1 VEHIHI
7 QDFKKLLQ
15 CISSAAESPREEEHF
30 GHSMAVQTPMGHNR
44 YMLQHDLL
52 LRDIR
57 GQDDGQSN
65 KRTKAPAN
73 AQWHHKQ
80 GLRDSEEKRRRQK
93 QLAEEFVIN
102 LSLQAEDQRRA
113 HRMPR
118 MFLHQSLI
126 VCVCACIS
134 VYLQGSSRYTTT
146 QSSMHTICQRISC
159 MIIWMCYLQLVA
171 LV

>member
-1 VEHIHI
+1 MEHIHI

-126 VCVCACIS
+126 VCVCACVRVFLFICREAADIQLPK
-134 VYLQGSSRYTTT
+134 VLCT
-146 QSSMHTICQRISC
+146 QSAKGFH
-159 MIIWMCYLQLVA
+159 A
-171 LV
+171 